1 MPASVKQHGTTSLHV
16 RFPSCAGGYC
26 SLVTTVS
33 QRANQLAEPTG
44 PRYNQEWRKTL
55 LVFIPFGA
63 LAFFVGWALE
73 QPSGQATTFD
83 MIVYPLMGFLL
94 LALEAVLAFV
104 PRTLAFVVL
113 AIIGGASTFF
123 FAKLGW
129 LLFFSPSE
137 TGLHAQFTETLFW
150 IPVVYLLSFI
160 LTEARLSRAI
170 VRVFTA
176 GMLLLGLVYALPG
189 LLTGTTN
196 WGVVYTLIELN
207 LANTVF
213 LALTSAFIRRKEQQ
227 TLTRARMEEAERHAY
242 RDALT
247 GLANRVQLDKELG
260 KLLEKATANN
270 TRVAVLYLDV
280 DGFKVVNDTLGHE
293 AGDELLT
300 SVAGRLRQELDQAHI
315 MARMSGD
322 EFVIVLDDV
331 ESANAAMFNARKL
344 QAALVTPFELQG
356 MSHHVSASIGICLY
370 PDDASD
376 GPTLLR
382 HADSAMYRV
391 KRSDKNGVQRYRDDS
406 DAQVERQ
413 RNLEGELR
421 TALSSDNKQL
431 SLVYQ
436 GIHDLNTGTMVRV
449 EALARWHHPKWGHVG
464 PNEFIPIAERS
475 GLIVSLGEWVLREA
489 CRQSKAW
496 EALSGHGVVVSVNV
510 SAMQFAHPGFYRT
523 VEAALEDHALLP
535 ELLEL
540 ELTEGIV
547 MHGVD
552 HVVETL
558 KRLQRLGV
566 RIAIDDF
573 GTGYSSFA
581 YLRDLPIDTVKIDRS
596 FIKDLGSPLQAPQF
610 ALALVEAITH
620 VAKHLDLQIV
630 AEGIETEAQHQVLR
644 DLGCH
649 LGQGYLFSRPE
660 KAPDVRP
667 FLQLAPNQTQAVTK
681 TLVN

>member
-1 MPASVKQHGTTSLHV
+1 MTS
-16 RFPSCAGGYC
+16 
-26 SLVTTVS
+26 VS
-33 QRANQLAEPTG
+33 QRANQHVKPIGT
-44 PRYNQEWRKTL
+44 RYNQEWRKTL
-55 LVFIPFGA
+55 LAFIPFGA
-63 LAFFVGWALE
+63 LAYFIGWALE
-73 QPSGQATTFD
+73 NPSGQATTFD
-83 MIVYPLMGFLL
+83 MIVYPVMGFLL
-94 LALEAVLAFV
+94 LALEGLLAFK
-104 PRTLAFVVL
+104 PRSLALVVL

-137 TGLHAQFTETLFW
+137 TALHAQFTETLFW

-160 LTEARLSRAI
+160 LTEARLGQII
-170 VRVFTA
+170 VRAFTA
-176 GMLLLGLVYALPG
+176 GMLALATAYTLPG
-189 LLTGTTN
+189 LLAGDVN

-213 LALTSAFIRRKEQQ
+213 LALTSAFIRYKEQQ
-227 TLTRARMEEAERHAY
+227 TLTRARMEEAEKHAY

-247 GLANRVQLDKELG
+247 GLANRVHLDNELG
-260 KLLEKATANN
+260 KLLERATARDS
-270 TRVAVLYLDV
+270 RVAVMYLDI

-300 SVAGRLRQELDQAHI
+300 SVAGRLRNELDQVHL

-331 ESANAAMFNARKL
+331 QSAQAAMFSARKL
-344 QAALVTPFELQG
+344 QAALVTPFELHG

-391 KRSDKNGVQRYRDDS
+391 KRSGKNGVQRYRDDS

-413 RNLEGELR
+413 RNLERELR
-421 TALSSDNKQL
+421 AALSSERDQL

-436 GIHDLNTGTMVRV
+436 GIHDLGTGDMVKV

-464 PNEFIPIAERS
+464 PTEFIPIAERS

-489 CRQSKAW
+489 CRQAKAW
-496 EALSGHGVVVSVNV
+496 EALSGHGLVVSVNV

-535 ELLEL
+535 ELLEI

-558 KRLQRLGV
+558 QRLQRLGV

-596 FIKDLGSPLQAPQF
+596 FVKDLGSPLQAPQF

-630 AEGIETEAQHQVLR
+630 AEGIETAAQRQVLR

-649 LGQGYLFSRPE
+649 LGQGYLFSRPV
-660 KAPDVRP
+660 KASEVRP
-667 FLQLAPNQTQAVTK
+667 FLQLAPSHTHVVTK

>member
-1 MPASVKQHGTTSLHV
+1 MNLAGLLTTPRATAPSGT
-16 RFPSCAGGYC
+16 
-26 SLVTTVS
+26 
-33 QRANQLAEPTG
+33 
-44 PRYNQEWRKTL
+44 RYNQEWRRTL
-55 LVFIPFGA
+55 LTFIPLGA
-63 LAFFVGWALE
+63 LAFFLGWALE
-73 QPSGQATTFD
+73 IPSSQATSFD

-94 LALEAVLAFV
+94 LALEILLAFV
-104 PRTLAFVVL
+104 PRALAFVVL

-123 FAKLGW
+123 FAKLSW
-129 LLFFSPSE
+129 LLFLSPNE
-137 TGLHAQFTETLFW
+137 TALHAQFTETLFW

-160 LTEARLSRAI
+160 LAEARLGQTI

-176 GMLLLGLVYALPG
+176 GMLALALAYALPG
-189 LLTGTTN
+189 LLTGN
-196 WGVVYTLIELN
+196 VHWGVVYTLIQLN

-213 LALTSAFIRRKEQQ
+213 LALTSAFIRYKERQ
-227 TLTRARMEEAERHAY
+227 TRTKARMEEAEKHAY

-247 GLANRVQLDKELG
+247 GLANRVHLDNELDR
-260 KLLEKATANN
+260 LLAEADAKNS
-270 TRVAVLYLDV
+270 RLAVLYLDI
-280 DGFKVVNDTLGHE
+280 DGFKIVNDTLGHE
-293 AGDELLT
+293 AGDELLR
-300 SVAGRLRQELDQAHI
+300 SVATRLRQEIGQADL

-322 EFVIVLDDV
+322 EFVIVLGEV
-331 ESANAAMFNARKL
+331 ESAQAAMFAARKL

-370 PDDASD
+370 PDDAAD
-376 GPTLLR
+376 GSGLLR

-391 KRSDKNGVQRYRDDS
+391 KRSGKNGIQRYRDDS

-413 RNLEGELR
+413 RNLERELR
-421 TALSSDNKQL
+421 TALSSDKDQL

-436 GIHDLNTGTMVRV
+436 GIHDLDTGAMVKV

-464 PNEFIPIAERS
+464 PHEFIPIAERS
-475 GLIVSLGEWVLREA
+475 GLIVSLGEWVMREA

-496 EALSGHGVVVSVNV
+496 EALTGQGVVVSVNV

-558 KRLQRLGV
+558 QRLQRLGV

-596 FIKDLGSPLQAPQF
+596 FVRDLGSPLQAPQF

-620 VAKHLDLQIV
+620 VAKHLDLRIV
-630 AEGIETEAQHQVLR
+630 AEGIETEAQRQVLR

-649 LGQGYLFSRPE
+649 LGQGYLFSKPVKELEMRPY
-660 KAPDVRP
+660 
-667 FLQLAPNQTQAVTK
+667 LQLDQTQERIVTD
-681 TLVN
+681 TFVN